1 MVRFSKDRLEG
12 RALEAAFA
20 EDRRRGIHMHD
31 PDKGWVA
38 VRTAEALKIQRE
50 MKSRAR
56 EVKAELKEQ
65 GMHILAADCPIVV
78 ECQDHSVDL
87 RVWVPERQTE
97 ALIELKWTRQS
108 LHVAMAEAKKC
119 STWQRSACISGK
131 WLSKKGKTRKVGKS
145 IKAKAFGALAVGPDK
160 LVGSVTGYKGVARR
174 LFFQELLFLCQAAF
188 VGDPDPTQT

>member
-1 MVRFSKDRLEG
+1 MR
-12 RALEAAFA
+12 
-20 EDRRRGIHMHD
+20 D

-65 GMHILAADCPIVV
+65 GLHILAADCPVVV

-87 RVWVPERQTE
+87 RVWVSERQAE
-97 ALIELKWTRQS
+97 ALIELKWTRKS
-108 LHVAMAEAKKC
+108 LGAALVEAEQC

-131 WLSKKGKTRKVGKS
+131 WLSKKGTRKVGKS
-145 IKAKAFGALAVGPDK
+145 IRAKAFGALAVGPDR
-160 LVGSVTGYKGVARR
+160 LVGSVTGYKGIARWQKER
-174 LFFQELLFLCQAAF
+174 SSSRAPGTC
-188 VGDPDPTQT
+188 PRTR